1 MFEFQQTTIYQVE
14 DIMIWLTTKILPTK
28 DNLQLDQPMNFACKI
43 VMNLSKLAF
52 TKSRKPIRVPK
63 YLVPFPL
70 GI

>member
-28 DNLQLDQPMNFACKI
+28 DNLQLDQPMNFAFKI
-43 VMNLSKLAF
+43 VMNLSELAF
-52 TKSRKPIRVPK
+52 TKSRKPIQVPK